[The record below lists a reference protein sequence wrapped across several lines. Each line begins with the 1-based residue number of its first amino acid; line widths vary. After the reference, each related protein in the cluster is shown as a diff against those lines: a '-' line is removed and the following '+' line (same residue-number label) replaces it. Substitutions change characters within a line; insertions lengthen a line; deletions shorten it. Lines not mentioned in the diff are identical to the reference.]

1 LLAVPALLAFS
12 AGGFSEGARLRA
24 AIAVWAAVAVLALTA
39 RRPLPRSGPS
49 RLALACLAGL
59 AAWTTAA
66 VAWSPLHDAGLG
78 DAERVWL
85 YAGYVLLAAA
95 LLRGPLLRWVEPALA
110 GGAVVVAAYAI
121 ATRLLPD
128 VVPSSRSLRAGAR
141 LDQPLT
147 YWNSLGLLM
156 AIALV
161 LLLRLASAPDRP
173 PRLRTPAAALV
184 PIPGLALYLT
194 FSRGSLAALAVGV
207 IVLLALC
214 RDRRTVA
221 TTLAGLGCAA
231 AAAAVASRF
240 SAVDSLAGSAVDQ
253 RNQGLVVLAA
263 VLVLCAAAAGLQRA
277 IARGAADRIRLR
289 SGVGLAALALA
300 AVLAV
305 GGVVALTRSPSAPP
319 GPPPGGDNSGVQL
332 PSDRARLGTLK
343 TNRYSYWRVAVHGFW
358 EKPLTGVG
366 THGFQE
372 LWLERRKI
380 SESVQDAHSLY
391 LETAVELGLIGL
403 LLLFGFL
410 GGAGTALV
418 RMLRAPGG
426 RALAAGWAAASAA
439 FLVHAGIDWDWEM
452 PAATL
457 PFLALAGAALGAA
470 DEGSVDGHGRE
481 HDQRGLGGHAKAGD
495 PVDQER
501 DHADRGGVGRERPD
515 GLAPPA

>member
-1 LLAVPALLAFS
+1 MPALLAFS
-12 AGGFSEGARLRA
+12 AGGFFEGARLRA
-24 AIAVWAAVAVLALTA
+24 AIAVWAGVAVVALAVE
-39 RRPLPRSGPS
+39 RPLPRSGPS
-49 RLALACLAGL
+49 RLALACLVGL

-66 VAWSPLHDAGLG
+66 VAWSPLRDAGLG

-95 LLRGPLLRWVEPALA
+95 VLRGPLLRWVEPALA
-110 GGAVVVAAYAI
+110 GGAVVVAAYAV
-121 ATRLLPD
+121 ATRLVPG
-128 VVPSSRSLRAGAR
+128 VVPSDRQLSAGAR

-156 AIALV
+156 AIAIV
-161 LLLRLASAPDRP
+161 LLLRLASAEDRP
-173 PRLRTPAAALV
+173 PRLRALAAALV
-184 PIPGLALYLT
+184 PIPGLAIYLT

-207 IVLLALC
+207 VVLLALC

-221 TTLAGLGCAA
+221 TTVAGLGCSA

-240 SAVDSLAGSAVDQ
+240 SAVDSLTGSAVDQ

-263 VLVLCAAAAGLQRA
+263 VLVLCAVAAGLQRA
-277 IARGAADRIRLR
+277 IARGAADHIRLR
-289 SGVGLAALALA
+289 SGVGAAALALS

-305 GGVVALTRSPSAPP
+305 GGIVALTRSPSAPAP
-319 GPPPGGDNSGVQL
+319 APAGGANTGVQL
-332 PSDRARLGTLK
+332 PTDRARLGTLK
-343 TNRYSYWRVAVHGFW
+343 SNRYSYWRVAVHGFE

-366 THGFQE
+366 THGFQA

-391 LETAVELGLIGL
+391 LETATELGLIGL
-403 LLLFGFL
+403 FLLLGFL

-418 RMLRAPGG
+418 RVLRSPGG

-470 DEGSVDGHGRE
+470 GERGVDGDRRE
-481 HDQRGLGGHAKAGD
+481 RDQRRLGGHPEAGD
-495 PVDQER
+495 PVDRDR
-501 DHADRGGVGRERPD
+501 DHADRDGVGGERPD
-515 GLAPPA
+515 GLAPPS